1 MTRINRLLAKFGTLS
16 PIAPLVL
23 RITLGALLVLNGY
36 EKFAGGINGVEAFF
50 ASSGV
55 PIPAVTAPLAASL
68 EVVIGSALILGFF
81 TRLSAAIMTG
91 FFAVAIA
98 TIKLEGGIL
107 GSADIDLLYGAG
119 LVALLILGPGALAL
133 DNLAEKRAR
142 KVGSSETPP
151 EPKISSS
158 QPTPTFA

>member
-1 MTRINRLLAKFGTLS
+1 MTRINRPLAKFGTLS

-36 EKFAGGINGVEAFF
+36 EKFAGGINGVEEFF

-119 LVALLILGPGALAL
+119 LVSLLILGPGALAV

-142 KVGSSETPP
+142 TVKTPDTP
-151 EPKISSS
+151 NGPKISNP
-158 QPTPTFA
+158 QPTPTFV